1 MAKLMEIQQLEDMLQ
16 YQEMIRYYE
25 ENLESQENLEEG
37 GEFNGE
43 AQSDEQFAI
52 QQQEENFNGNF

>member
-1 MAKLMEIQQLEDMLQ
+1 MEIQQLEDMLQ

-25 ENLESQENLEEG
+25 ENLEAQENLEEG

>member
-1 MAKLMEIQQLEDMLQ
+1 MEIQQLEDMLQ

-25 ENLESQENLEEG
+25 ENLENQETLEEG